1 MALPKDSALADRA
14 VIVALVGAES
24 TGKTTLAHGLT
35 QALADQGLRATMV
48 PEALREFCDA
58 HGRTPYP
65 HEQAAIAQDQTR
77 RIEQAAQTVDVVL
90 ADTTALMTA
99 VYSDYLF
106 DDRSLYTP
114 ALRDHAQVDLTLLTA
129 LDLPWQIDGLHR
141 DGAHVREPVDGLI
154 RAALASARLPFS
166 VVAGQGAHRLD
177 QALLTVKQA
186 LTAAQR
192 ARDNAS
198 RRRWR
203 WVCEKCDDGDCEQHW
218 LPRAITANDSTP
230 EGGPSRR

>member
-1 MALPKDSALADRA
+1 
-14 VIVALVGAES
+14 
-24 TGKTTLAHGLT
+24 
-35 QALADQGLRATMV
+35 MV

-58 HGRTPYP
+58 RGRTPFP

-77 RIEQAAQTVDVVL
+77 RIAQAAQAFEVVL

-106 DDRSLYTP
+106 DDLSLYP
-114 ALRDHAQVDLTLLTA
+114 DALKDHAQADLTLLTA

-154 RAALASARLPFS
+154 RQALVSAHLPFS

-177 QALLTVKQA
+177 QALLTVQQA
-186 LTAAQR
+186 LSAAQR
-192 ARDNAS
+192 VQDNAS
-198 RRRWR
+198 RPKWR
-203 WVCEKCDDGDCEQHW
+203 WVCDKCDDGDCEQHW
-218 LPRAITANDSTP
+218 LPRT
-230 EGGPSRR
+230 

>member
-1 MALPKDSALADRA
+1 MAVPKGSALAERG

-35 QALADQGLRATMV
+35 EALLTQGLRATMV

-58 HGRTPYP
+58 RARTPYP

-77 RIEQAAQTVDVVL
+77 RIAQAAQAFDVVL

-106 DDRSLYTP
+106 DDRTLYAA
-114 ALRDHAQVDLTLLTA
+114 ALQDHAMADLTLLTA

-154 RAALASARLPFS
+154 RQALVSARLPFS

-177 QALLTVKQA
+177 QALLTVRQA
-186 LTAAQR
+186 LSAAQR
-192 ARDNAS
+192 AQDNAS
-198 RRRWR
+198 RPKWR

-218 LPRAITANDSTP
+218 LPRT
-230 EGGPSRR
+230 